1 MRGGGVLG
9 GRGGEGKVAL
19 SSLLLSSPY
28 TPPPP
33 PTTVAL
39 GRPET
44 GSPLT
49 PLAPHTHTHPEKGTQ
64 QRNTMQTQLNAV
76 SAMICRN
83 E

>member
-49 PLAPHTHTHPEKGTQ
+49 PLAPHTHTPRERHPATKY
-64 QRNTMQTQLNAV
+64 NAN
-76 SAMICRN
+76 SIKRSLRHDLPQ
-83 E
+83 